1 MSLNLELIQ
10 QTWEKVKPH
19 GKEWGPKFYNNMW
32 TKYPEVR
39 TKFFPES
46 KPEIQGPRLYASL
59 NFVIKN
65 ASDVETLKQ
74 YCFNMGDRHKKYHC
88 AAEHFGVVGD
98 AFIMTLTEFLGD
110 DFTPEIKQQFQLLYD
125 TVAEMTIKGLEADTS
140 SPSPSS
146 SSSPQ

>member
-39 TKFFPES
+39 TTFFPES

-59 NFVIKN
+59 NFMIKN
-65 ASDVETLKQ
+65 ASDIETLKQ
-74 YCFNMGDRHKKYHC
+74 YCFNMGDRHKKYHI
-88 AAEHFGVVGD
+88 AREHFKVVGD
-98 AFIMTLTEFLGD
+98 AFIMTLTEFLGE
-110 DFTPEIKQQFQLLYD
+110 DFTPEVKAQFVLLYD
-125 TVAEMTIKGLEADTS
+125 VVAEMTIKGLEADTTTN
-140 SPSPSS
+140 
-146 SSSPQ
+146 